1 MRAALTSIVVI
12 VVALTLGVG
21 AALATGGNET
31 PTSDVDPTAVPTEE
45 PVRPLPSPTVE
56 ARPAEV
62 RVVLTD
68 YDVWLEEVGEPI
80 QFLEG
85 SRLQGRD
92 AEPPCDFVLPLTADQ
107 AADLERVGET
117 RVVVPALC
125 PQLLLIRVRV
135 ALQPRPDGGVEPEL
149 GESTL
154 ILTLDGVTYRSE
166 SMRPVPMGPLDPP
179 APPVQ
184 LPSTGSGPLSDSRL
198 PVALLVLVVTSVA
211 GLQFLVSRRR
221 V

>member
-1 MRAALTSIVVI
+1 MRAALTSTFVVI
-12 VVALTLGVG
+12 VALTLGVG

-45 PVRPLPSPTVE
+45 PVRPLPSPTLE

-85 SRLQGRD
+85 SRLQGRE
-92 AEPPCDFVLPLTADQ
+92 AGPPCDFVLPLSAEQ

-125 PQLLLIRVRV
+125 PQFLLIQVHV
-135 ALQPRPDGGVEPEL
+135 SPVLRPDGRAEEEVR
-149 GESTL
+149 ESTR
-154 ILTLDGVTYRSE
+154 ILTLDGLTYRSE

-184 LPSTGSGPLSDSRL
+184 LPSTGSGSLSDSRL